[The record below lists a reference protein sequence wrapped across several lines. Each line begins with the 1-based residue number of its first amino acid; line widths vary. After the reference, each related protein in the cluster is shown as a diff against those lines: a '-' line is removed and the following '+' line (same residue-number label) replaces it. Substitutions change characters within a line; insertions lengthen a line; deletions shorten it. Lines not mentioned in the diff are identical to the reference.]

1 MCSARR
7 LLLPYECHVKGVLM
21 SFPPQLPPKYF
32 QPAKYGKDE
41 GDGPLAPNSRLLP
54 MGLPQVGEIPDS
66 ERVTH
71 ARVRVDAFTLLSGG
85 LIT

>member
-41 GDGPLAPNSRLLP
+41 GDGPLAPNHRLLP
-54 MGLPQVGEIPDS
+54 VGLPQVGEIPGS

-71 ARVRVDAFTLLSGG
+71 GRCQEESVPICTRAC
-85 LIT
+85 